1 MAEVGTGLS
10 TNINESLGP
19 LFLLDEAMSRPEA
32 YQAKVDPPVLLTT
45 AGNGQKADSLR
56 HPRTVFAWKAAKT
69 AALWGLVR

>member
-45 AGNGQKADSLR
+45 AGN
-56 HPRTVFAWKAAKT
+56 KAAAWVAPWGCAGPGL
-69 AALWGLVR
+69 AARMDCQTVV